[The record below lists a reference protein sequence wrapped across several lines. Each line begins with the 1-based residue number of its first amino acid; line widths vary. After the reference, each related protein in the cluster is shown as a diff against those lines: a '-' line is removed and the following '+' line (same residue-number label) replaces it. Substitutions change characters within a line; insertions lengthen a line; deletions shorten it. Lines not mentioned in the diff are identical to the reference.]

1 MAGCVAWGVG
11 IGSVRG
17 PASGG
22 SRFGG
27 GRCGGNVAA
36 GVRGAASASGAVRCA
51 SGAGAGTVLAVD
63 VGGTNGRFQLW
74 GPGDALVAEEV
85 VPTSA
90 HAGFGDALG
99 AFLAGSSRSSV
110 VGAACVAVAG
120 PVQDG
125 RCVMTNCAWAVDAA
139 EVARALGVDAAKV
152 AVIND
157 FEAVGHGLPALGP
170 SDLVTVHAGAG
181 GAGGEGP
188 KVCLGPGTGLGVCVV
203 TRPGVVTA
211 GEGGHAGFAPRGDAQ
226 RALHAW
232 VEGREGF
239 VELEALVCG
248 PGLARIH
255 AFMQEREGSA
265 AMAALPI
272 WQSAAE
278 REASEAAKAAAAAP
292 VGAEE
297 VTRRA
302 AGGDPVA
309 VRSVEMLL
317 AVLGAEAGH
326 LALRLRATGGVY
338 IAGGVT
344 PKLAAWWRDLPQGAP
359 NPLLDAYLWPQ
370 QAQAF
375 RALLAA
381 CPLHVVVNEDVG
393 LLGSRAV
400 ARAIL
405 ADNDA

>member
-1 MAGCVAWGVG
+1 M
-11 IGSVRG
+11 
-17 PASGG
+17 
-22 SRFGG
+22 
-27 GRCGGNVAA
+27 
-36 GVRGAASASGAVRCA
+36 
-51 SGAGAGTVLAVD
+51 LAVD

-90 HAGFGDALG
+90 HTGFGDALG
-99 AFLAGSSRSSV
+99 AFLAGRAGA

-125 RCVMTNCAWAVDAA
+125 RCDMTNCAWAVDAA

-157 FEAVGHGLPALGP
+157 FEAVGHGLRALAP
-170 SDLVTVHAGAG
+170 SDLVTVHAGPQ

-188 KVCLGPGTGLGVCVV
+188 KVCLGPGTGLGVCLV

-211 GEGGHAGFAPRGDAQ
+211 GEGGHAGFAPRGDEQ

-232 VEGREGF
+232 VEAREGF
-239 VELEALVCG
+239 VELESLVCG

-255 AFMQEREGSA
+255 AFMQEREG

-278 REASEAAKAAAAAP
+278 REASEAAAAAAP
-292 VGAEE
+292 VDAEE
-297 VTRRA
+297 VTQRA

-344 PKLAAWWRDLPQGAP
+344 PKLAAWWRGLPQDAP

-370 QAQAF
+370 QADAF

-381 CPLHVVVNEDVG
+381 CPLHVVVNEGVG

-405 ADNDA
+405 ADNDV